1 MKNAIKKGFTI
12 VELVIVIAVIAVL
25 AGVLIPTFSGVVKK
39 ANLSADKQAV
49 REMNM
54 ALQADESI
62 HGKPANIETVM
73 QVLANAGYNSDNWC
87 CLTNG
92 YEVYWYETDNRLIL
106 YNASTAEVEY
116 PETYSVDLMISNVA
130 KFHIYNENHIQAIN
144 SNISLGSSD
153 GANTKSASD
162 LASLAGSS
170 ASSQAA
176 LNSLSSALDSTGA
189 SSNEALRKALGLTSS
204 DGTQN
209 SQAYVYGT
217 REITNG
223 KASMQVLSVGSTSTP
238 SSEEL
243 KSNGDLKENVFY
255 ISVNTAEDA
264 SPQEIASAQ
273 KNAGDFVYTIFTQ
286 INTSQLDKDVCIVFP
301 ADTVLDVSGKEW
313 SAVKEFEG
321 YFGTED
327 PDHPLV
333 INGAQLS
340 NATGYSQT
348 VSFTGTSSKYFVTGF
363 FGTVYGNTTI
373 ENVVFKNIKIDQP
386 AMDFE
391 IGSFKLNGKP
401 IDSRNTVGIIG
412 GITDKAAGIP
422 CNVVVRNV
430 VVDETCELICG
441 ADGGILVGYVG
452 SAEDKGDLQGTVVIE
467 GCKANGKILSEYQY
481 ISASYGPVGG
491 LIGFTCRAGQV
502 DITIRGCEVSGTVDG
517 TTIVG
522 AAIGNVLSYKSLT
535 FENYTDAKGVV
546 HENDFSGVTINERET
561 GLKVGSLIGSIADNL
576 YNKIVFN
583 EDPILKEGLKKRAE
597 QKD

>member
-12 VELVIVIAVIAVL
+12 VELVIVIAVIAIL

-87 CLTNG
+87 CLTSG

-106 YNASTAEVEY
+106 YNASTAQVEY
-116 PETYSVDLMISNVA
+116 PETYSVDLMVTA
-130 KFHIYNENHIQAIN
+130 GKKLHIYNENHIQAVN
-144 SNISLGSSD
+144 ANISLGSSD
-153 GANTKSASD
+153 GSSTASAKD
-162 LASLAGSS
+162 LSSLAGSS

-176 LNSLSSALDSTGA
+176 LGSLSSALDSTGA
-189 SSNEALRKALGLTSS
+189 NSNEALRKALGLTSS

-217 REITNG
+217 REVTNG
-223 KASMQVLSVGSTSTP
+223 KASMQILSVGSSETP
-238 SSEEL
+238 DAKNL

-255 ISVNTAEDA
+255 ISVNTSEGAT
-264 SPQEIASAQ
+264 PQEIASAQ
-273 KNAGDFVYTIFTQ
+273 KNAGEYVYTIFTQ

-327 PDHPLV
+327 PEHPLV
-333 INGAQLS
+333 INGAQMS
-340 NATGYSQT
+340 NATGFSQT
-348 VSFTGTSSKYFVTGF
+348 VSFTGSQSKYFVTGF

-391 IGSFKLNGKP
+391 LTSFQINGKA

-412 GITDKAAGIP
+412 GITDRASQIE
-422 CNVVVRNV
+422 CNVVIRNV
-430 VVDETCELICG
+430 VVDETCELVCG
-441 ADGGILVGYVG
+441 ADGAILVGYIG
-452 SAEDKGDLQGTVVIE
+452 SAETSGHLKGSILIE
-467 GCKANGKILSEYQY
+467 GCQANGKVLSEYAA
-481 ISASYGPVGG
+481 ISGSSSAYGPVGG
-491 LIGFTCRAGQV
+491 LIGFTCRAENV
-502 DITIRGCEVSGTVDG
+502 DITIKDCIVAGTIDG

-522 AAIGNVLSYKSLT
+522 GAIGNVQSVKSLT
-535 FENYTDAKGVV
+535 FEGT
-546 HENDFSGVTINERET
+546 NDFSGAKLDQLGTAGR
-561 GLKVGSLIGSIADNL
+561 VGSVIGVITDANL
-576 YNKIVFN
+576 AKWVTGFDTPLVPEGFNKSN
-583 EDPILKEGLKKRAE
+583 NK
-597 QKD
+597 